1 MVKEDHDT
9 RQNQLLDLLAE
20 HGGSLGNGKAMELTG
35 WPETEYL
42 EVRQGLEV
50 KGLLKRGRGR
60 GGSIQLTNKARKAYI
75 SQAQGALGQKAV
87 SS

>member
-50 KGLLKRGRGR
+50 KSLLKRGRGR
-60 GGSIQLTNKARKAYI
+60 GGAPRPHAVLTRQARRRYQATSRSEI
-75 SQAQGALGQKAV
+75 SA
-87 SS
+87 